1 MDIEKIINDSGNEW
15 ENDIAN
21 GKFDYFKKYPKLSE
35 SSVASSISMQYSE
48 ILLKTITNNCVRN
61 CLSTVL
67 IYNSPCFNHFF

>member
-1 MDIEKIINDSGNEW
+1 MKGGRRMDIEKIINDSGNEW

-48 ILLKTITNNCVRN
+48 ILLKNYHEQLRKE
-61 CLSTVL
+61 LSKHGVDL
-67 IYNSPCFNHFF
+67 

>member
-15 ENDIAN
+15 ENDIAT

-48 ILLKTITNNCVRN
+48 ILLKNYHEQLRKE
-61 CLSTVL
+61 LSKHGVDL
-67 IYNSPCFNHFF
+67 